1 MNRTRTFWNYVLIP
15 ALVGGV
21 IGFGL
26 LALPKIETLTRNGS
40 YADAVAVASPS
51 VVNIFTLKSTP
62 TYLHPICRLPQY
74 RDLCA
79 RSGRLGRRL
88 ENSLGSGVVMREDG
102 YIVTNDHVIA
112 GADDIIVL
120 FADGQQASAAVVGT
134 DTDTDL
140 AVIKV
145 EASGLRP
152 IDRAIEANIR
162 VGDIVLAIGNP
173 FGIGST
179 VSLGIVSAMGRSG
192 INDAPLIDF
201 IQTDAAINPGN
212 SGGPLIGADG
222 RLVGIN
228 TLIYSNGAGSEGI
241 GFAIPKEIA
250 IAVFEDILEHGE
262 VQRGWLGVT
271 LEPTPG
277 DGRSAGLLIR
287 RVSPFSPASTAGI
300 RAGDVLIAINGI
312 AARSSVETFKQLA
325 ATNPGE
331 QLALR
336 IQRQGLEFDIGATAG
351 QRPSPNGSNR

>member
-1 MNRTRTFWNYVLIP
+1 MWNYVLIP

-26 LALPKIETLTRNGS
+26 LALPKLEALTTNRS
-40 YADAVAVASPS
+40 YADAVSIASPS
-51 VVNIFTLKSTP
+51 VVNIFTLKSTA

-74 RDLCA
+74 RDLCQ

-88 ENSLGSGVVMREDG
+88 ENSLGSGIVMREDG

-120 FADGQQASAAVVGT
+120 FADGQQANAGVVGT

-145 EASGLRP
+145 EASGLTP
-152 IDRAIEANIR
+152 IDRATEDNVR

-192 INDAPLIDF
+192 ITDAPLIDF

-212 SGGPLIGADG
+212 SGGPLIDTDG

-241 GFAIPKEIA
+241 GFAIPRELA
-250 IAVFEDILEHGE
+250 ISVFEDILEHGE
-262 VQRGWLGVT
+262 VRRGWLGVT

-277 DGRSAGLLIR
+277 DGRRTGLLVR
-287 RVSPFSPASTAGI
+287 RVTPFSPASTAGI
-300 RAGDVLIAINGI
+300 RAGDVLVAINGV
-312 AARSSVETFKQLA
+312 AARSSVDTFKQLA
-325 ATNPGE
+325 GTNPGE
-331 QLALR
+331 QLSLR
-336 IQRQGLEFDIGATAG
+336 IARSGLEFDVSATAG
-351 QRPSPNGSNR
+351 QRPTSNAVNR